1 MLSLNIGVPAT
12 DHNNRLYLDEI
23 KYFDVRIN
31 FPPFTLFILTSAQ
44 LLHRIGPKL
53 RQIGSLDIP
62 QIIGALKLAETNGGI
77 RWHQLW
83 NDGEEISSTDWC
95 VNTYQIGFS
104 LVEPAP
110 GKSADVLDSPNL
122 YKLVEDLGVDLR
134 ILWKLEW
141 IWVVDMFVRL
151 NKLHFV
157 YDLVVEGTALPGQA
171 LLETIS
177 AGNPFKPLSGF
188 SRFSSI
194 LTVETYT
201 APRIPS
207 IPPPSVPPLPTSDPL
222 PSNTIQYPPDAGLD
236 FDWAIQD
243 HGIMDPSTSPPS
255 VPNTVDAGSSMVASL
270 QSVDRP
276 TGSDAGPASYPTP
289 STHGVNR
296 PAGGGPLISPSAC
309 CSPEV
314 NQVVNT
320 PQSVRTPA
328 STSATTPVGF
338 ADTPGSDAGAS
349 SYPTPST
356 NYANSPPTTRLS
368 SSVLPLNQAVEAAE
382 STRNTPTQQQRREQA
397 IIRSL
402 QSCTFTKENVCLDTE
417 ETKKIIKAGARL
429 LTQDHFRILRP
440 LFDGGA
446 DMSSS
451 LKRLGLPEEWAGIN
465 GAVNYLKVLEKD
477 KDKRIFFS
485 LDPLVRR
492 VAQVLLYLNYMSLRK
507 KGEQD
512 VVTRIL
518 DAYHD
523 DPNKSK
529 GKVYRQ
535 KNFHTYHVRLG
546 RWWWRLAAH
555 LGLGILLVADD
566 VAMNLFSN
574 RFTDDQID
582 ALITFALRTR
592 PGTIHLYRSLAPVA
606 KSLLSGE
613 LPANLRQILMDANK
627 GLLRH
632 NALEEARTQ
641 DENASM
647 SQEIA
652 GPWQVENTKP
662 YAEKTATD
670 YIDSLT
676 H

>member
-23 KYFDVRIN
+23 KYFD
-31 FPPFTLFILTSAQ
+31 

-53 RQIGSLDIP
+53 RQIGSLDVP

-171 LLETIS
+171 LPEIIS
-177 AGNPFKPLSGF
+177 A
-188 SRFSSI
+188 
-194 LTVETYT
+194 

-222 PSNTIQYPPDAGLD
+222 PSNTSQYPPDAGLD

-270 QSVDRP
+270 QSVDRL

-289 STHGVNR
+289 STHGVNP

-309 CSPEV
+309 CSPQV

-328 STSATTPVGF
+328 STSATTPVAF

-356 NYANSPPTTRLS
+356 NYANSPRVDEPTTRLS
-368 SSVLPLNQAVEAAE
+368 SSVLPRNQAVEALE
-382 STRNTPTQQQRREQA
+382 STRNRPTQQQRREQA

-402 QSCTFTKENVCLDTE
+402 QSCTFTKANVCLGDE
-417 ETKKIIKAGARL
+417 EVKKIIKAGARL
-429 LTQDHFRILRP
+429 LTQDPFRIVRP
-440 LFDGGA
+440 LFDGRA

-451 LKRLGLPEEWAGIN
+451 LKRLGLPEEWEGIN
-465 GAVNYLKVLEKD
+465 GALNYLRVLEKD
-477 KDKRIFFS
+477 KDKKISFS
-485 LDPLVRR
+485 LDPLARR
-492 VAQVLLYLNYMSLRK
+492 VAQVLFYLNYVSLRK
-507 KGEQD
+507 KGEPD

-523 DPNKSK
+523 DPNQSK

-566 VAMNLFSN
+566 VAMNLFSS

-613 LPANLRQILMDANK
+613 LPASLRQILMDANE

-652 GPWQVENTKP
+652 GPWHVENTKP
-662 YAEKTATD
+662 YAEKTAAD
-670 YIDSLT
+670 FADSLT
-676 H
+676 HYH

>member
-1 MLSLNIGVPAT
+1 MFLTIGVPVT
-12 DHNNRLYLDEI
+12 DQNDRLYLDEI
-23 KYFDVRIN
+23 KYYD
-31 FPPFTLFILTSAQ
+31 
-44 LLHRIGPKL
+44 LLNRIGPKL
-53 RQIGSLDIP
+53 QQILSLDVS
-62 QIIGALKLAETNGGI
+62 QIIIALGSAEAGGYI
-77 RWHQLW
+77 RWHTLSA
-83 NDGEEISSTDWC
+83 GEEIISSTDWC
-95 VNTYQIGFS
+95 VNTYQICFG
-104 LVEPAP
+104 LVGPAP
-110 GKSADVLDSPNL
+110 GMSADVLDLPNL
-122 YKLVEDLGVDLR
+122 IKKTLYCRHKRLLRLTLLVSLPNLCRHFHVFPAFLP
-134 ILWKLEW
+134 WKHT
-141 IWVVDMFVRL
+141 DP
-151 NKLHFV
+151 
-157 YDLVVEGTALPGQA
+157 TQS
-171 LLETIS
+171 T
-177 AGNPFKPLSGF
+177 
-188 SRFSSI
+188 
-194 LTVETYT
+194 
-201 APRIPS
+201 PS
-207 IPPPSVPPLPTSDPL
+207 IPYIPSPSVPPVPTIDPL
-222 PSNTIQYPPDAGLD
+222 PSNNILYPPDAGLE
-236 FDWAIQD
+236 FDRAIQD
-243 HGIMDPSTSPPS
+243 HGSMDASMSSPS
-255 VPNTVDAGSSMVASL
+255 VLNTVDAGSSMVASL
-270 QSVDRP
+270 QSVHRP
-276 TGSDAGPASYPTP
+276 TGPDAGPASYPTP
-289 STHGVNR
+289 STHGVNP
-296 PAGGGPLISPSAC
+296 PAAGGPLVSPSAC
-309 CSPEV
+309 CSPQV
-314 NQVVNT
+314 YQVVNA
-320 PQSVRTPA
+320 PQSVRTPV

-338 ADTPGSDAGAS
+338 SDTPGSDAGAS

-356 NYANSPPTTRLS
+356 NYADSPRVDESTTRLS
-368 SSVLPLNQAVEAAE
+368 SSVLPLNQAVEAPE
-382 STRNTPTQQQRREQA
+382 STPNTPTQQQRREQA

-402 QSCTFTKENVCLDTE
+402 QSCTFTKENVRLDIE

-451 LKRLGLPEEWAGIN
+451 LKRLGLPEEWVGVN
-465 GAVNYLKVLEKD
+465 GAVNYLRVLEKD
-477 KDKRIFFS
+477 KDKRISFS
-485 LDPLVRR
+485 LDPLARR

-512 VVTRIL
+512 LVTRIL

-670 YIDSLT
+670 FIDSLT